1 MGEEEGVTVTI
12 NEDILVVAVA
22 TLHLG
27 MRVDSR
33 NQIMGSAREQWW

>member
-1 MGEEEGVTVTI
+1 MGEEEGVTATI
-12 NEDILVVAVA
+12 KEDVLVAVA
-22 TLHLG
+22 TPHLG